1 MVVEDEYI
9 ERQALVLMLRENFPE
24 LSLTGESG
32 NGFEAV
38 SQAYS
43 GKPDLVLVDV
53 GLPGKN
59 GLDVIAEIQSFSRET
74 AFIIISSH
82 DNFEFAQRAIKLGV
96 EDYLLKPVRLESLRA
111 AISSSVSRKESR
123 HEASAAATNLLNRM
137 ESIRPLIESDFI
149 YSVVSGGQSEAQ
161 RKLLAFLGHENSSGV
176 CLVISARN
184 GANHPPVHSRE
195 LVKNFPENTG
205 QKVLSGFFNK
215 QSIIYLLTDG
225 GAENDDLEELCGIT
239 LAYLEDNY
247 RDIHIG
253 VSEFMEGGNNWSN
266 AYRQARAALKHA
278 EEEGRGIKRYDRAA
292 MFYSDGIPAQG
303 RSSGI
308 TENHTNGSGRLAS
321 WVSLFVRVILD
332 NREDQLEKLAE
343 EICLALMSGNEFH
356 TAREEAHKLIILLE
370 QELKKALPLTEQRT
384 DTDAVILKAAEP
396 RHLEMCLLS
405 HVKRLSLLVH
415 ETRDQNKNYFVDRA
429 VMYIKNNYQREISLG
444 SIAVEINVSPYYLSK
459 LFRKYTGKTCTELIA
474 EERIEA
480 AKQLLAQ
487 NYSSKETCFQVG
499 FNSQNYFVKIFKKY
513 VGVTPGEYRNTSM
526 PAQAAYNPP
535 SAARRHTGSFG

>member
-24 LSLTGESG
+24 LSITGESG

-38 SQAYS
+38 SLAYS
-43 GKPDLVLVDV
+43 EKPDFMLVDV

-59 GLDVIAEIQSFSRET
+59 GLNVIAEIQSFSRET
-74 AFIIISSH
+74 TFIIISSH

-96 EDYLLKPVRLESLRA
+96 EDYLLKPVRLESLKA

-123 HEASAAATNLLNRM
+123 HEASNLLNRM

-161 RKLLAFLGHENSSGV
+161 RKLLAFWGYENSPGA
-176 CLVISARN
+176 CFVISARN
-184 GANHPPVHSRE
+184 GAGHPHI
-195 LVKNFPENTG
+195 LIKNFLEDAG
-205 QKVLSGFFNK
+205 QKALSGFFNN
-215 QSIIYLLTDG
+215 QSIIYLLMDG
-225 GAENDDLEELCGIT
+225 KAENGGLEELCRIT
-239 LAYLEDNY
+239 LAYLENNY
-247 RDIHIG
+247 RDFHIG
-253 VSEFMEGGNNWSN
+253 VSELMEGGNNWST
-266 AYRQARAALKHA
+266 AYRQAKIALKHA
-278 EEEGRGIKRYDRAA
+278 EEEGRPIKRYDRTA
-292 MFYSDGIPAQG
+292 MFYSDGMP
-303 RSSGI
+303 
-308 TENHTNGSGRLAS
+308 ENSVNGGGKLAA
-321 WVSLFVRVILD
+321 WVSLFVRIILD
-332 NREDQLEKLAE
+332 NREDQLEKLVE
-343 EICLALMSGNEFH
+343 EICLALISGSGFYA
-356 TAREEAHKLIILLE
+356 AREEAYKLIILLE
-370 QELKKALPLTEQRT
+370 QELKKALPVTEVQAGA
-384 DTDAVILKAAEP
+384 DAVILKAGEP

-429 VMYIKNNYQREISLG
+429 VVYIKTSYQKEISLG
-444 SIAVEINVSPYYLSK
+444 SIAKEINVSPYYLSK

-480 AKQLLAQ
+480 AKRLLVQ

-513 VGVTPGEYRNTSM
+513 VGVTPGEYRNACTSGGE
-526 PAQAAYNPP
+526 
-535 SAARRHTGSFG
+535 TKK